1 MRLAWGDSC
10 RPARASS
17 SLSAFSRT
25 RTGKPFLARARD
37 AVSPPMP
44 APATRRVRETATE
57 RSGDLVLQHA
67 FRRPGLAGAEVG
79 RESVQGRAIGADD
92 LVVVPE
98 VEEHMRMVER
108 RVGADAHEL
117 LRTDLN
123 DRNAGIVM
131 EVRNDVIGHDNS
143 PWVAIETDAIGTTRQ

>member
-1 MRLAWGDSC
+1 MPSAPIRAVARSC
-10 RPARASS
+10 W
-17 SLSAFSRT
+17 RT
-25 RTGKPFLARARD
+25 SPWRCTTVR
-37 AVSPPMP
+37 PPMP
-44 APATRRVRETATE
+44 APATRMVRETATE

-117 LRTDLN
+117 LRTD
-123 DRNAGIVM
+123 
-131 EVRNDVIGHDNS
+131 
-143 PWVAIETDAIGTTRQ
+143 